1 MCETLSWRLEL
12 RPLPLHPTST
22 YTCGVIIAPKV
33 CDGGKLQLN
42 KKREIT
48 FYFTFLFYFKRRE
61 IILFYFKRREKL
73 FKFQFLI
80 LYLRFCLPLH
90 VYFGNFDFCICVV
103 GDFFLIKKKN
113 KILCY

>member
-1 MCETLSWRLEL
+1 MCVKLLLGDLNSD
-12 RPLPLHPTST
+12 PYPPHSTST

-33 CDGGKLQLN
+33 CGGGKQQLN
-42 KKREIT
+42 KK
-48 FYFTFLFYFKRRE
+48 RE

-73 FKFQFLI
+73 FKCQFLI

-103 GDFFLIKKKN
+103 GDFFFLNKKKTRFYATDV
-113 KILCY
+113 L